1 MSRWWFASMVVGTGL
16 AWSVLAWAPT
26 RAQDK
31 PPPAPAGAPAE
42 RSDAVEG
49 AEKRIDKAI
58 QKFESRADQELDQSR
73 KELDQ
78 MRQELR
84 DLNELQFDL
93 EISMAELQAELAVK
107 KAHRHDTDGGGPRS
121 GSEPSSA
128 AEQERQRTR
137 VIELGR
143 ELRRVKE
150 NLRGV
155 VQQKKDETEQQV
167 LQLRNLRAQLRQ
179 SESESVQFANEP
191 PARTPGKR

>member
-16 AWSVLAWAPT
+16 AWSVLACAPT

-31 PPPAPAGAPAE
+31 PPAPAGAPPE

-49 AEKRIDKAI
+49 AEKRIDQAI
-58 QKFESRADQELDQSR
+58 QKLESRADQELDQSR
-73 KELDQ
+73 KELEQ

-84 DLNELQFDL
+84 DLNELHFDL
-93 EISMAELQAELAVK
+93 GISMAELQAELAVK
-107 KAHRHDTDGGGPRS
+107 KAHRHATDGG
-121 GSEPSSA
+121 

-137 VIELGR
+137 VIELCR
-143 ELRRVKE
+143 ELRRAKE
-150 NLRGV
+150 NLRSV

-179 SESESVQFANEP
+179 SDSESVQFANEP